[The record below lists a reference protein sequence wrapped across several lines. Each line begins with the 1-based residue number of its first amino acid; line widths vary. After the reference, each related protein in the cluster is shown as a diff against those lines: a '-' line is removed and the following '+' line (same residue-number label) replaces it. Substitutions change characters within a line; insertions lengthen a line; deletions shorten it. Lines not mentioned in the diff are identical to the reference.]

1 MNTITVTAPSG
12 ILSNAILH
20 VVQGLEQLG
29 IDVLTDVDFRPG
41 RTDGTQNDGGFNIFP
56 PYSLVKPSR
65 FRKDRDLSHG
75 PLFVDLTFGN
85 PSDWGALVDA
95 LSVRPVIFFNMNDN
109 CTLMDYPPQWI
120 VFSANHSRHAHK
132 AGQQFPFSL
141 GVSADLLAVIE
152 ERALFRKQ
160 RSRTIIRNFRP
171 SGNQN
176 VRDVLDLALL
186 PGLSRFFDVDRS
198 FGTGLEAY
206 LDRMSTAGAVL
217 AYGGQFV
224 YDYFASSAGDDHGQ
238 TTKPSTAETKFFRFH
253 HFRGPVEVLR
263 WDGWRFYEAC
273 AFGCCPFQLD
283 FDKYGF
289 SLPRAPIA
297 WKEYIPINLEE
308 VNYLPHKL
316 ANEIANDPDYFSA
329 IGSAAR
335 QWLLDHASPKPLAQ
349 FVLDTVV
356 GIANSR
362 LQELTTPTGDA

>member
-1 MNTITVTAPSG
+1 MKAITVTAPSG

-29 IDVLTDVDFRPG
+29 IDVLTDIDFRPG
-41 RTDGTQNDGGFNIFP
+41 RPDGTNNDGGFNIFP
-56 PYSLVKPSR
+56 PYSKVKPTR
-65 FRKDRDLSHG
+65 FRKGNDLSQG
-75 PLFVDLTFGN
+75 PLFVDLTFGK
-85 PSDWGALVDA
+85 PSNWGPLMEA
-95 LSVRPVIFFNMNDN
+95 LSSRPVIFFNMNDN

-120 VFSANHSRHAHK
+120 VFSANHSQHAHK
-132 AGQQFPFSL
+132 EGKQFPFSL
-141 GVSADLLAVIE
+141 GVSADFLAAIE
-152 ERALFRKQ
+152 ERAAHQMQ

-186 PGLSRFFDVDRS
+186 PGLSRFFPVDRS
-198 FGTGLEAY
+198 FGTGLDDY
-206 LDRMSTAGAVL
+206 LARMSSAGAVL
-217 AYGGQFV
+217 AYGGQFAF
-224 YDYFASSAGDDHGQ
+224 DYFESGADADR
-238 TTKPSTAETKFFRFH
+238 TRVKEPSPQETKFFRFH

-273 AFGCCPFQLD
+273 ALGCCPFQLD

-289 SLPRAPIA
+289 SLPKPPVA

-308 VNYLPHKL
+308 VNYLPLRL
-316 ANEIANDPDYFSA
+316 ANEIANDPNYFST
-329 IGSAAR
+329 IGAAAR

-356 GIANSR
+356 GVANSS
-362 LQELTTPTGDA
+362 LQSHSMPTGNR